1 VKLTRILATTA
12 MLGVLAAP
20 AFAGEVSNGNTYAK
34 LSGGAIIPEDIDG
47 TVGGSTGT
55 LTLRIRRST

>member
-1 VKLTRILATTA
+1 